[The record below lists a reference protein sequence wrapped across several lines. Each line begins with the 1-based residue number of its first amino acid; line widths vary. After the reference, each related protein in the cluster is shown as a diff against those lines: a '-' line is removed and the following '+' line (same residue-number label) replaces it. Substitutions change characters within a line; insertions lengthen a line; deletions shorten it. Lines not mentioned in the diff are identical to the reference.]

1 MLIDGCSHCGTF
13 QVIPFEDLY
22 QEGID
27 DIICGHCLKEIL
39 DKDDT
44 DGTIGENCDA

>member
-13 QVIPFEDLY
+13 QIIPFEELY

-27 DIICGHCLKEIL
+27 EMICQHCLKEIL
-39 DKDDT
+39 DNDDVSVIIE
-44 DGTIGENCDA
+44 GN